1 LGVQRHSAIHQ
12 RALQQQADQRQHEA
26 RLLDTVTDGGSINPQ
41 TGRKRPCWN
50 FGAASK
56 KGLPMEGPFALKNG

>member
-1 LGVQRHSAIHQ
+1 LRFSP
-12 RALQQQADQRQHEA
+12 RALGRNGETLLAHITPAEA
-26 RLLDTVTDGGSINPQ
+26 RLLDAVTDGGSINPQ
-41 TGRKRPCWN
+41 PGRKRPCWN